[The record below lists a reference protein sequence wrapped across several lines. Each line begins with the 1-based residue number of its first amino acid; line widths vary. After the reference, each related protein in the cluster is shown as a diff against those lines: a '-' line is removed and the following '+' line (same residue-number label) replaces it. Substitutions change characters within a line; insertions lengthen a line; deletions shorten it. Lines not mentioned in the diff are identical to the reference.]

1 MLFESKLNIK
11 NLLHKK
17 ITLFIVVIC
26 FCGLSSFAHGNLSI
40 QIKEKTNEIAKSPN
54 NAKLYFERGFLY
66 QEHLEF
72 DNAITDYLKS
82 INLGYKDKE
91 ATFKLAEANYEAYH
105 FEEAITYA
113 NSYLALDSLDVRIYK
128 LRAKILY
135 SLLEYKDAITSYNYF
150 INNAIDVRP
159 EDIVEY
165 SKIILA
171 ETPEDY
177 TKALDVINLGL
188 KIIGENTF
196 SLQLKKLEYLENSNQ
211 VNLAINQYNYF
222 ILNNNRKEFWYFKKA
237 TYLLENKQIEQA
249 KIALQQSRV
258 AIQMLQP
265 KFKNTVSI
273 KDLTTQIT
281 QLDKIISHEY

>member
-1 MLFESKLNIK
+1 MFFKSKLNTKI
-11 NLLHKK
+11 LLHKSK
-17 ITLFIVVIC
+17 RLFIVVLCI
-26 FCGLSSFAHGNLSI
+26 CGLSAFAHGNLSI

-54 NAKLYFERGFLY
+54 NAKLYYERGFLY

-72 DNAITDYLKS
+72 ENAITDYLKS
-82 INLGYKDKE
+82 IKLGYSDKE

-105 FEEAITYA
+105 FEEALSYA
-113 NSYLALDSLDVRIYK
+113 DSYLALDSLDVRIYK
-128 LRAKILY
+128 LRAQILFN
-135 SLLEYKDAITSYNYF
+135 LLEYKDAINSYNYF
-150 INNAIDVRP
+150 ITKAIDIRP
-159 EDIVEY
+159 EDVVEY

-171 ETPEDY
+171 ETPDDY
-177 TKALDVINLGL
+177 TKALEVINLGL
-188 KIIGENTF
+188 NIIGENTF

-211 VNLAINQYNYF
+211 TSLAINQYNYF

-237 TYLLENKQIEQA
+237 TYLLENNQIEQA